1 MTDHAAFCTPDTD
14 RVVAEQHA
22 HDDVDHISTKDH
34 VMISSIHNNNI
45 AGTNA
50 LATMSTAGSDGRSM
64 NRVRSLAA
72 PQDVMERPMST
83 AMSTPNQSQPLVD
96 LRGTIGGVA
105 NILQGLLGAAGELF
119 GAVTNGL
126 KKILDAG
133 TGIFGLVGNLLSQV
147 LTRFS
152 G

>member
-1 MTDHAAFCTPDTD
+1 LSPS
-14 RVVAEQHA
+14 EA
-22 HDDVDHISTKDH
+22 HDDVDPIDPISAKDH
-34 VMISSIHNNNI
+34 DMISNIRNNNVL
-45 AGTNA
+45 GTNA
-50 LATMSTAGSDGRSM
+50 PANMSATSDGRSM

-83 AMSTPNQSQPLVD
+83 AMSTATSTPVRPQSLVD

-105 NILQGLLGAAGELF
+105 NILQSLLGAAGELF

-126 KKILDAG
+126 KTVLDAS
-133 TGIFGLVGNLLSQV
+133 TSLFGLVGNVLSQV

>member
-1 MTDHAAFCTPDTD
+1 
-14 RVVAEQHA
+14 
-22 HDDVDHISTKDH
+22 
-34 VMISSIHNNNI
+34 MISNI
-45 AGTNA
+45 RNSNGNVLGASA
-50 LATMSTAGSDGRSM
+50 LGHTSNVSDGRSM
-64 NRVRSLAA
+64 NRVRSFATQA
-72 PQDVMERPMST
+72 PQDVMERS
-83 AMSTPNQSQPLVD
+83 AMSTSTPVQAQSLVD
-96 LRGTIGGVA
+96 LRGTLGGIA

-133 TGIFGLVGNLLSQV
+133 TGIFGLVGNVLSQA